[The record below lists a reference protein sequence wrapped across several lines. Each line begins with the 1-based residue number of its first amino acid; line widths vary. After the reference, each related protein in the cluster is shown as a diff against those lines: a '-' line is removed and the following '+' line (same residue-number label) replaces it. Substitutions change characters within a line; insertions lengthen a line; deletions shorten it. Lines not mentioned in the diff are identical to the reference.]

1 MYGKNFIVA
10 DCNPLIKKNVTG
22 CDSLVDIAK
31 GFGRNTYIGI
41 PLVLCLN
48 GVSSLYC
55 FSYISLMLSNLV
67 N

>member
-1 MYGKNFIVA
+1 MYGKSYVVA

-22 CDSLVDIAK
+22 SDSLVDVAQ
-31 GFGRNTYIGI
+31 GFGRNTYIGV

-48 GVSSLYC
+48 VVSTLYC
-55 FSYISLMLSNLV
+55 FAYFSLMLCNLV